1 MKVSVKDCL
10 QLESFRKCIVV
21 AGEKHMDHRV
31 KAVSVM
37 DAATAEE
44 AVKCSGSSG
53 NMVLTSFAG
62 MKQDVKLQQETIREL
77 AKAGIAALVVFRREQ
92 TTQPV
97 DKAVTRAADE
107 AGVPL
112 IIMVDGENMDY
123 AQIIAEVMEH
133 VLYGNNFKN
142 SLINNTIFH
151 LLNFEKHANFQQ
163 ALREAAINNDFQV
176 VLLSED
182 FNPIFAIETRHQTT
196 INEAIRRGKEAVSYT
211 HLDVYKRQRHRRS
224 FGRTGFCVPF

>member
-10 QLESFRKCIVV
+10 QLEAFRKCIVV
-21 AGEKHMDHRV
+21 AGEKHMDRRV

-62 MKQDVKLQQETIREL
+62 MKHDVKQQQETIREL
-77 AKAGIAALVVFRREQ
+77 AKAGVAALVVFRREQ

-107 AGVPL
+107 AGLP
-112 IIMVDGENMDY
+112 
-123 AQIIAEVMEH
+123 
-133 VLYGNNFKN
+133 
-142 SLINNTIFH
+142 
-151 LLNFEKHANFQQ
+151 
-163 ALREAAINNDFQV
+163 
-176 VLLSED
+176 
-182 FNPIFAIETRHQTT
+182 
-196 INEAIRRGKEAVSYT
+196 
-211 HLDVYKRQRHRRS
+211 
-224 FGRTGFCVPF
+224 

>member
-62 MKQDVKLQQETIREL
+62 MKQDVKLQQETILR
-77 AKAGIAALVVFRREQ
+77 AGEGGHRGAGGLSQGADHAACRQ
-92 TTQPV
+92 
-97 DKAVTRAADE
+97 
-107 AGVPL
+107 G
-112 IIMVDGENMDY
+112 G
-123 AQIIAEVMEH
+123 
-133 VLYGNNFKN
+133 
-142 SLINNTIFH
+142 
-151 LLNFEKHANFQQ
+151 HA
-163 ALREAAINNDFQV
+163 
-176 VLLSED
+176 
-182 FNPIFAIETRHQTT
+182 
-196 INEAIRRGKEAVSYT
+196 
-211 HLDVYKRQRHRRS
+211 RS
-224 FGRTGFCVPF
+224 

>member
-123 AQIIAEVMEH
+123 SQIIAEVMEH

-182 FNPIFAIETRHQTT
+182 FNPIFAIETRHQSGCGS
-196 INEAIRRGKEAVSYT
+196 AARREY
-211 HLDVYKRQRHRRS
+211 
-224 FGRTGFCVPF
+224 

>member
-10 QLESFRKCIVV
+10 QLEAFRKCIVV
-21 AGEKHMDHRV
+21 AGEKHMDRRV

-37 DAATAEE
+37 DAATATVSE
-44 AVKCSGSSG
+44 K
-53 NMVLTSFAG
+53 
-62 MKQDVKLQQETIREL
+62 
-77 AKAGIAALVVFRREQ
+77 Q

-107 AGVPL
+107 AGLPL

-123 AQIIAEVMEH
+123 SQIIAEVMEH

-176 VLLSED
+176 QPDLRDRNAASDHNQRGDPPREGSGAEPQQHLQSD
-182 FNPIFAIETRHQTT
+182 RD
-196 INEAIRRGKEAVSYT
+196 RRGADLLGPGT
-211 HLDVYKRQRHRRS
+211 HQ
-224 FGRTGFCVPF
+224 

>member
-123 AQIIAEVMEH
+123 SQIIAEVMEH

-196 INEAIRRGKEAVSYT
+196 INEAIRRGKEAALNLSNIYSLIEIDGALT
-211 HLDVYKRQRHRRS
+211 Y
-224 FGRTGFCVPF
+224 

>member
-62 MKQDVKLQQETIREL
+62 MKQDVKLQQETIRMSIL
-77 AKAGIAALVVFRREQ
+77 
-92 TTQPV
+92 PV
-97 DKAVTRAADE
+97 
-107 AGVPL
+107 L
-112 IIMVDGENMDY
+112 IIVSDD
-123 AQIIAEVMEH
+123 
-133 VLYGNNFKN
+133 L
-142 SLINNTIFH
+142 
-151 LLNFEKHANFQQ
+151 QQ
-163 ALREAAINNDFQV
+163 
-176 VLLSED
+176 
-182 FNPIFAIETRHQTT
+182 
-196 INEAIRRGKEAVSYT
+196 
-211 HLDVYKRQRHRRS
+211 
-224 FGRTGFCVPF
+224 

>member
-123 AQIIAEVMEH
+123 SQIIAEVMEH

-182 FNPIFAIETRHQTT
+182 FNPIFAIETRHQRGDSPRQGGGA
-196 INEAIRRGKEAVSYT
+196 EPQQYLQPDRDRRCADLLGSGAY
-211 HLDVYKRQRHRRS
+211 QQ
-224 FGRTGFCVPF
+224 

>member
-123 AQIIAEVMEH
+123 SQIIAEVMEH

-196 INEAIRRGKEAVSYT
+196 INEAIRRGKEAALNLSNIYSLIEIDGVLTYW
-211 HLDVYKRQRHRRS
+211 R
-224 FGRTGFCVPF
+224 CV